1 MEEKQ
6 TGSGKVK
13 VLHLIHTMAY
23 GGIETSLI
31 NWICSCDKSRFD
43 VQLACFET
51 AEGGE
56 APFVEAAERAGL
68 EVHKIPWGRRKPLVK
83 STRALIALLRR
94 LDTNILHLHNTYA
107 NLVGAIAARF
117 APVKTLTTL
126 YVWDKDVDLKRT
138 LLREIDK
145 LAIRFLDRIT
155 AHCEETRKETI
166 RLGFAEERVA
176 TLISGF
182 VSVRYEITPEERS
195 RRRAEQGLSDRH
207 LVLANIARFYPE
219 KEQAML
225 LHVFSRISRQYP
237 DLRLWMLGVGPL
249 EGELRTLC
257 TSLELDNK
265 VDFLGFVSDLP
276 PLLAQVDIQVHPSIL
291 EGVPLSIC
299 QGMAAGLPVIASSVG
314 GIPEVIHHEETGLL
328 VEKRDQ
334 AGFENAVGRL
344 VDDEALRKRLGSN
357 ARHFME
363 NDYSLEHAV
372 AELEKYYLQMME
384 HPR

>member
-1 MEEKQ
+1 MEVKH
-6 TGSGKVK
+6 TGSGKIK
-13 VLHLIHTMAY
+13 VLHLIYTMAY

-31 NWICSCDKSRFD
+31 NWIINCDKSRFD

-51 AEGGE
+51 PDGDE
-56 APFVEAAERAGL
+56 APFVTAAERHGL
-68 EVHKIPWGRRKPLVK
+68 EMHTIPWARRKPLIK
-83 STRALIALLRR
+83 SSRALIALLRK
-94 LDTNILHLHNTYA
+94 LDTNILHLHNIYA

-117 APVKTLTTL
+117 TPVKTMTTL

-138 LLREIDK
+138 LLRDIDK

-155 AHCEETRKETI
+155 THCDETRKETI
-166 RLGFAEERVA
+166 RLGFAEEKVT

-182 VSVRYEITPEERS
+182 VSNCYEITAEERAQW
-195 RRRAEQGLSDRH
+195 RMERGVSDEH
-207 LVLANIARFYPE
+207 VVLANVSRFYPE

-225 LHVFSRISRQYP
+225 LHAFANVSKQHP
-237 DLRLWMLGVGPL
+237 NLRLWMLGIGPL
-249 EGELRTLC
+249 EEEIRSLC
-257 TSLELDNK
+257 TSLGLDDK

-299 QGMAAGLPVIASSVG
+299 QGMAAGLPIVASRVG

-334 AGFENAVGRL
+334 DGFEKALNRLLNDGDLRGRI
-344 VDDEALRKRLGSN
+344 GSN
-357 ARHFME
+357 ARHFIE

-372 AELEKYYLQMME
+372 EELEKYYLQMVE
-384 HPR
+384 QLR